1 MNPDF
6 LTSLKDSVVESY
18 KSVAGNSLGKSIQIF
33 TQRHGFPNLAN
44 ANIALIG
51 IEEDRNAHAN
61 SGTGKGLNNIR
72 RYLYQLFQGEWNS
85 SIADLGNII
94 KGDSISDTYFAVQE
108 VISELLKENVLPII
122 IGGGQDLTFPNFK
135 AYYRLEQT
143 VNLVVVDNKFDL
155 GSLDDELSSTSYLGK
170 IIMEEPSNL
179 FNYSN
184 IGYQTCLNS
193 QEEIKLI
200 ENLNFDFYRL
210 GEARELESLEPVFRD
225 ADIVSID
232 IGAIRSSDAPANKN
246 ASPNGF
252 CGEEMCAIARY
263 AGISDKVSS
272 FGIYEYN
279 SILDPNCQTAYLI
292 AQIIWHFIEGFN
304 YRAKDYPFTS
314 KESYQKFT
322 VMLENDD
329 PIHFYKS
336 DKTGRWWM
344 QVNLIKSNKHKRHA
358 LIPCTYRDYLET
370 TKQQIP
376 DRWFRAQRRMM

>member
-1 MNPDF
+1 MNADF
-6 LTSLKDSVVESY
+6 LTSLKGSVVESCM
-18 KSVAGNSLGKSIQIF
+18 SIAGNSLGKSIQIF

-44 ANIALIG
+44 VNIALIG

-85 SIADLGNII
+85 SIADLGNIV
-94 KGDSISDTYFAVQE
+94 KGDSVSDTYFAVQE
-108 VISELLKENVLPII
+108 VISELLKKNVLPII

-135 AYYRLEQT
+135 AYYTLEQT

-155 GSLDDELSSTSYLGK
+155 GSLDDELTSTSYLGK

-184 IGYQTCLNS
+184 IGYQTYLNS

-252 CGEEMCAIARY
+252 RGEEMCAIARY

-279 SILDPNCQTAYLI
+279 SILDSNCQTAHLI

-304 YRAKDYPFTS
+304 CRAKDYPFTT

-344 QVNLIKSNKHKRHA
+344 QINLLKSNKHKKQA